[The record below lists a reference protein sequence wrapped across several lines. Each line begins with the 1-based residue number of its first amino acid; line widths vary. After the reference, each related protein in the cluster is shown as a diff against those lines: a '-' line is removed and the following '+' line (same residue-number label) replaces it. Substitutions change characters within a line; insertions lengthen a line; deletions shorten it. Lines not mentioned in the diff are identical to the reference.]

1 MDGWLLS
8 VFWTRLDPPIRPRD
22 LLERLGPLL
31 PPHHSPFNAATGRG
45 NQGAYLAEIS
55 EPLFDAIVSNA
66 VFDQL
71 LLAKGGSN
79 SLNYESV
86 VEVVEDR
93 IERQIADGRALD
105 DTERKSVIA
114 ARRGQGVFRANLEK
128 IERACRLT
136 GITTP
141 ALLKASHIKPWRA
154 CETAKERLDGMNGL
168 LLTPDADHL
177 FDRGFISFE
186 DEGRVCI
193 SPRVDREDLRRLG
206 FDQLVFEATGMMEAP
221 ADWRTDSFHPEQRAY
236 LDYHRKEVYLS

>member
-1 MDGWLLS
+1 
-8 VFWTRLDPPIRPRD
+8 V
-22 LLERLGPLL
+22 
-31 PPHHSPFNAATGRG
+31 
-45 NQGAYLAEIS
+45 
-55 EPLFDAIVSNA
+55 IVSNSIY
-66 VFDQL
+66 DYL
-71 LLAKGGSN
+71 LLARGGLN

-86 VEVVEDR
+86 VETIEDR
-93 IERQIADGRALD
+93 IERRIADDLTLD

-141 ALLKASHIKPWRA
+141 SLLMASHIKPWRA

-186 DEGRVCI
+186 DEGEVRI

-221 ADWRTDSFHPEQRAY
+221 ADWRTDSFRPEQRAY
-236 LDYHRKEVYLS
+236 LDYHRKEVFLS